1 MNFQSTLGKP
11 LGLAAAAT
19 LTLGLATAATGF
31 VAFATPAGAATG
43 PTATLRQGTVTVTGT
58 AAGDPIGITIDADQL
73 AVDLGR
79 DGTIDAQFKR
89 SRVTAVVVNA
99 GAGDDSVSVFGTGAV
114 PVTINGEDGN
124 DFLFVA
130 GNIGTTGEGDAPTIV
145 NGDDGNDG
153 LIAATPGP
161 ITVNAGA
168 GDDFVDGGGAA
179 VGQEIINL
187 GDGNDR
193 FVSSLNAFFGAR
205 SDIVDGGTGQNTM
218 QLEGTFASEA
228 VTLSANA
235 GHLIVDQEFDAV
247 NIQDVTWFGFGGND
261 EGGGDQVTVN
271 DLSGTDVV
279 NFTPNF
285 SAPSDGT
292 APNNSAD
299 QVRVVGTE
307 GDDHITVS
315 GSGANITVAGLTPTV
330 TPVLLDAQDT
340 LRIDTLD
347 GRDTVTSHD
356 LQRGLVQLQVF

>member
-58 AAGDPIGITIDADQL
+58 AARDLIGITIDADQL
-73 AVDLGR
+73 AVDFGL
-79 DGTIDAQFKR
+79 DGTVDAQFKR

-99 GAGDDSVSVFGTGAV
+99 GAGDDQ
-114 PVTINGEDGN
+114 I
-124 DFLFVA
+124 VA
-130 GNIGTTGEGDAPTIV
+130 G
-145 NGDDGNDG
+145 
-153 LIAATPGP
+153 TPGP

-168 GDDFVDGGGAA
+168 GDDSVNGGGAA

-218 QLEGTFASEA
+218 RFDGTFASEA

-235 GHLIVDQEFDAV
+235 GHLIVDQGIDAV
-247 NIQDVTWFGFGGND
+247 NIQDVTWLGFGGND

-307 GDDHITVS
+307 GDDHITVG

-340 LRIDTLD
+340 LRIDTLN
-347 GRDTVTSHD
+347 GKDTVTSHD